1 MPENEKNP
9 NFEKTDVLS
18 QGKLELVVAC
28 RDKGLLSLFQYLTIR
43 KNKNFASHSYY
54 GKRLVDNYP
63 DEYFVGTKCSH
74 YHCKTTAKEIEEE
87 YGIFNPSDSDAEEE
101 SKKDSSEF
109 IQDEE

>member
-1 MPENEKNP
+1 M
-9 NFEKTDVLS
+9 
-18 QGKLELVVAC
+18 
-28 RDKGLLSLFQYLTIR
+28 
-43 KNKNFASHSYY
+43 
-54 GKRLVDNYP
+54 DNYP

-87 YGIFNPSDSDAEEE
+87 YGIFNPSDSDGEEE